1 MHYNM
6 DKWEKVFMGV
16 LYAMVILMFLMI
28 AYVIPL
34 GVISGMNQAKCLEN
48 RYPGSVTTWDFKG
61 YCTQFVDATEYS
73 VPIEEVLSE

>member
-1 MHYNM
+1 ML
-6 DKWEKVFMGV
+6 DKLEKTLYV
-16 LYAMVILMFLMI
+16 LSGLLIVLVIILV

-34 GVISGMNQAKCLEN
+34 GVVSSLNDAKCLEN